1 LLVQV
6 QVKVLLVDIQM
17 EQMDVPVVEEHKL
30 LVELDVLVVL
40 AVAAEVI
47 LQEVFYRV
55 VQVLLVMPAVVV
67 VGIMGEVAVQEIV
80 DLVQVDQ
87 VVVVQVIIIQL

>member
-1 LLVQV
+1 
-6 QVKVLLVDIQM
+6 M